1 MSEPKR
7 HHYIPQFILRNFLNE
22 NNKLYYWNTG
32 KQEIEERNTK
42 SIYMEFNLYRDEKN
56 NPENPTIIEKKFS
69 ALEGK
74 VANLINNKIIGKR
87 TIKITRDENEL
98 LRKYLFLLS
107 FRSAA
112 RKEQYS
118 NAKFDPLT
126 EAVLSSKLVD
136 NDYEDLWLRE
146 LEIIL
151 DLKDLK
157 KVKENNDLSI
167 VTQMDIELHLK
178 SYYMTIINARGQDVI
193 LSDIYPTLGVYETG
207 RSGINFNAH
216 YFYPLTPDLV
226 LILNHIA
233 FREEVY
239 SKDDNFKEIVSSS
252 FMKGDLIIAP
262 KHKSKIHGK
271 FLSDDTYTYRV
282 NNIYEKDI
290 SEINML
296 ILNEV
301 REGFS
306 FRNKDRIN
314 ESVKKYQ
321 ESTIRN
327 KKLVIQ
333 IF

>member
-167 VTQMDIELHLK
+167 VTQMDIE
-178 SYYMTIINARGQDVI
+178 
-193 LSDIYPTLGVYETG
+193 
-207 RSGINFNAH
+207 
-216 YFYPLTPDLV
+216 
-226 LILNHIA
+226 
-233 FREEVY
+233 
-239 SKDDNFKEIVSSS
+239 
-252 FMKGDLIIAP
+252 
-262 KHKSKIHGK
+262 
-271 FLSDDTYTYRV
+271 
-282 NNIYEKDI
+282 
-290 SEINML
+290 
-296 ILNEV
+296 
-301 REGFS
+301 
-306 FRNKDRIN
+306 
-314 ESVKKYQ
+314 
-321 ESTIRN
+321 
-327 KKLVIQ
+327 
-333 IF
+333 